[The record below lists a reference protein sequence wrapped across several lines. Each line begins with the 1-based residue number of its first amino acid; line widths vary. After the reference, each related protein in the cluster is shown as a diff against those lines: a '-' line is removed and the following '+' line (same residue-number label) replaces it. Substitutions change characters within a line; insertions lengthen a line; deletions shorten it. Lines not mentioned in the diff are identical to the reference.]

1 MADAR
6 ALLRAHRAEN
16 RIKHPLAAYSD
27 AGKLLCKLCH
37 DVVKTESLWDTH
49 IRSQIHR
56 QRVQTLQQNQQQPS
70 PPSQSTEESTQK
82 RKRDEEDADEP
93 MSGAGEDYDT
103 ARAKRSKTD
112 AAVSCP
118 STANGTGNGV
128 EGSREKDKEKT
139 QTPPGL
145 ARRTSGTPVQGV
157 EIAIPSRPATPLAGS
172 NSTVS
177 TPKAI
182 TMARSPLVG
191 SDRNST
197 SGASVASIPISND
210 MLTIPAQKTTQVPT
224 TRNDITTAQ
233 ASSGAVD
240 EAEWAAFEAE
250 MSALDAPAPAPPASG
265 AANHLYID
273 ATISAP
279 ALTAAQVAAK
289 SEEEE
294 HERRKQAMEAEMAG
308 EREDATRALEA
319 EFEEMEELEGRVRR
333 LKQRREELRKESV
346 MNLRG
351 AATTTS
357 TTTTLKAG
365 GAADGKE
372 NVRTDGLDGEEE
384 DDDDD
389 EEEEDEW
396 DGFRFRV

>member
-16 RIKHPLAAYSD
+16 RIKHPYAAYSD

-37 DVVKTESLWDTH
+37 DVIKAESLWDTH
-49 IRSQIHR
+49 IRSQPHR
-56 QRVQTLQQNQQQPS
+56 QRLQTLQRQQQQPS
-70 PPSQSTEESTQK
+70 PPSQPTEETQK
-82 RKRDEEDADEP
+82 RKRSEDDDEHMSDNDEEEN
-93 MSGAGEDYDT
+93 DT
-103 ARAKRSKTD
+103 IRAKRSKTD
-112 AAVSCP
+112 TAVSHTSVP
-118 STANGTGNGV
+118 NGAGDGLEGN
-128 EGSREKDKEKT
+128 KEKT

-145 ARRTSGTPVQGV
+145 ARRTSGTPVHGV

-182 TMARSPLVG
+182 SMTRSPLAG
-191 SDRNST
+191 SDRSSISGPSAAATSILIST
-197 SGASVASIPISND
+197 D
-210 MLTIPAQKTTQVPT
+210 TLTVPAQTTMQAPS
-224 TRNDITTAQ
+224 TRNDAPTAQ
-233 ASSGAVD
+233 TTSGAVD

-250 MSALDAPAPAPPASG
+250 MSALDAPAPPTAVNGASAPS
-265 AANHLYID
+265 HLYAD

-279 ALTAAQVAAK
+279 ALSAAQVAAK

-294 HERRKQAMEAEMAG
+294 HERRKQALEAEIAD
-308 EREDATRALEA
+308 EREDTTRALEA

-333 LKQRREELRKESV
+333 LKERREKLRKESV

-351 AATTTS
+351 TAATQ
-357 TTTTLKAG
+357 KV
-365 GAADGKE
+365 GAAEGKE
-372 NVRTDGLDGEEE
+372 NSRNSDLDEKDEEE
-384 DDDDD
+384 EEEEEENDDDDD
-389 EEEEDEW
+389 DEDEW